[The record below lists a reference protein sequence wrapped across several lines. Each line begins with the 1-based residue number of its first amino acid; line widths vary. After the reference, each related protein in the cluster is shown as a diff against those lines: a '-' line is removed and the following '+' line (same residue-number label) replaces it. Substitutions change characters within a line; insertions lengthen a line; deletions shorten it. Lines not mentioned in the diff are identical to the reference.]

1 MVSKNSYVG
10 FDRYADQL
18 IRHKARQLIGK
29 AGWTDD
35 DRPDLEQELA
45 LDLVQRMR
53 SYDPQKAK
61 VTTFMTR
68 VVEHRMVTLLEAR
81 FAQCRDWR
89 RGRVSLNAPVNDR
102 DDAEELIDTLSSD
115 PEAWQKMELCMDVE
129 QLIAS
134 LPNEQRFLCEQLKD
148 NTMAEAAR
156 NLGLPRSTLYGRL
169 DLIRKR
175 FVAAELVNA

>member
-1 MVSKNSYVG
+1 MVSKNSYIG

-53 SYDPQKAK
+53 NFDPKKAQ
-61 VTTFMTR
+61 VTTFMAR
-68 VVEHRMVTLLEAR
+68 VVEHRMVTLMEAR

-89 RGRVSLNAPVNDR
+89 RGRVSLNDPVNDGE
-102 DDAEELIDTLSSD
+102 DAEEWVDTLPGD
-115 PEAWQKMELCMDVE
+115 PEAWQKIDRCMDIE
-129 QLIAS
+129 RLIAS
-134 LPNEQRFLCEQLKD
+134 LPDEQRILCEQLKD

-156 NLGLPRSTLYGRL
+156 TLGLPRSTLYGRL
-169 DLIRKR
+169 GLIRER
-175 FVAAELVNA
+175 FVEGGFLS